1 MNVNQQF
8 LKQSDGGL
16 LTYLGLHA
24 SKPNSGLRTIGDG
37 LLVSRVEDV
46 NELGIICSRGAV
58 VQS

>member
-1 MNVNQQF
+1 MTEV
-8 LKQSDGGL
+8 

-24 SKPNSGLRTIGDG
+24 SKPDSGLRTIGDG

-46 NELGIICSRGAV
+46 NELGIIRSRGAV